1 MIISSMGGWWVAGV
15 GVEEG
20 YGVIV
25 EGTVDKFCLVCCF
38 MMKKMVCLFKFW
50 LSDEKMVCL
59 FRIWWSEEKMVV
71 CIKCGGLKK
80 RWLFVQI
87 FFIKN

>member
-71 CIKCGGLKK
+71 CLKCGGLKK
-80 RWLFVQI
+80 RWLFV
-87 FFIKN
+87 

>member
-1 MIISSMGGWWVAGV
+1 MGGWWVAGV

-38 MMKKMVCLFKFW
+38 MMKRWFVCLNFGFLTKRWF
-50 LSDEKMVCL
+50 VCL
-59 FRIWWSEEKMVV
+59 EY
-71 CIKCGGLKK
+71 GGLKK
-80 RWLFVQI
+80 RWLFV
-87 FFIKN
+87 

>member
-50 LSDEKMVCL
+50 LSDEKMVVCL
-59 FRIWWSEEKMVV
+59 NFLY
-71 CIKCGGLKK
+71 IKK
-80 RWLFVQI
+80 LFVCLR
-87 FFIKN
+87 FVVV